1 MKRMK
6 YGQDLCM
13 YLLGYSGCF
22 LLCLLTITFSQTS
35 AQAQSDPPY
44 VVSTIPE
51 NNATDVSQTLDMVTI
66 TFDRPMNTDFK
77 TVATS
82 NWRSPHAK
90 RTWSAD
96 GKTLFVGRE
105 DDSPLRLN
113 TNVWI
118 TINSPSLNQDYHIRD
133 TEGNFAEEFTL
144 TFWIQGPTRVS
155 STVPAGG
162 STDVNP
168 TADLVSIT
176 FNKPMDIRYRS
187 ASTSNWTSSF
197 KTNYWSED
205 AMTLYLPRQEIH
217 YPFRPN
223 TQVTITI
230 NDPYKSI
237 QDTSGN
243 YAEEYKLNFRIAP
256 IKYEKIEA
264 KPEKG
269 FNWPY
274 LLYIPETVKSSAVLL
289 VEPNNSGTPSDDFT
303 HHENRALLWLDI
315 RSPFSHKLEVPLL
328 IPIFPRYDDL
338 YTQALDRATLL
349 TQRENLVRIDL
360 QLMAMI
366 DDATIKLAGQGIRVD
381 KRFFMMGFSASGA
394 FTSRFC
400 AIHPERIMAAAIGAP
415 GGWPIAP
422 VAKWWGHDMT
432 YILGISD
439 LHSLTGKQFNL
450 NEFKKI
456 PLYLY
461 LGDKDDNWDSQ
472 DVSTELHFLGKTFQ
486 ERWLVAEEIY
496 QSIGSRAEFV
506 MYPGIGH
513 VITTD
518 ILMDIE
524 AYFRNSIGSRGM
536 PWLFLLLED

>member
-51 NNATDVSQTLDMVTI
+51 NMVTNVSTTERMVSI
-66 TFDRPMNTDFK
+66 TFNKPMNTSNK
-77 TVATS
+77 RVSTS
-82 NWRSPHAK
+82 NWYCPPETNYWDGMTLYLPLQDHPVFENYPH
-90 RTWSAD
+90 R
-96 GKTLFVGRE
+96 
-105 DDSPLRLN
+105 PN
-113 TNVWI
+113 TKVTI
-118 TINSPSLNQDYHIRD
+118 TINSPEYKSIRD
-133 TEGNFAEEFTL
+133 TEDNLAKEYTL

-243 YAEEYKLNFRIAP
+243 YAEVYTLNFRIAP
-256 IKYEKIEA
+256 IEYERIEA

-289 VEPNNSGTPSDDFT
+289 VEPNNSGTPSDDFA

-338 YTQALDRATLL
+338 YTQALDRPTLL
-349 TQRENLVRIDL
+349 TKRENLVRIDL
-360 QLMAMI
+360 QLMAMV
-366 DDATIKLAGQGIRVD
+366 DDAIKKLSGHGIRVN

-394 FTSRFC
+394 
-400 AIHPERIMAAAIGAP
+400 
-415 GGWPIAP
+415 
-422 VAKWWGHDMT
+422 
-432 YILGISD
+432 
-439 LHSLTGKQFNL
+439 
-450 NEFKKI
+450 
-456 PLYLY
+456 
-461 LGDKDDNWDSQ
+461 
-472 DVSTELHFLGKTFQ
+472 
-486 ERWLVAEEIY
+486 IY
-496 QSIGSRAEFV
+496 Q
-506 MYPGIGH
+506 P
-513 VITTD
+513 
-518 ILMDIE
+518 
-524 AYFRNSIGSRGM
+524 
-536 PWLFLLLED
+536 LLCHSS

>member
-1 MKRMK
+1 MKKIKSGHSMFK
-6 YGQDLCM
+6 HISIFCGCIFLCSVIM
-13 YLLGYSGCF
+13 AF
-22 LLCLLTITFSQTS
+22 FQTP
-35 AQAQSDPPY
+35 AQAQTDPPY
-44 VVSTIPE
+44 VVSTNPD
-51 NNATDVSQTLDMVTI
+51 NYATDVSQTLDMVTI

-77 TVATS
+77 TVAIS

-96 GKTLFVGRE
+96 GMTLFVGRE
-105 DDSPLRLN
+105 DDSPLLLN
-113 TNVWI
+113 TKVTI
-118 TINSPSLNQDYHIRD
+118 TINKPGYESIRD
-133 TEGNFAEEFTL
+133 TEGNFAEEYTL

-162 STDVNP
+162 STDVSS

-230 NDPYKSI
+230 NRPGYESI
-237 QDTSGN
+237 RDTSGN

-256 IKYEKIEA
+256 IEYEKIEA

-289 VEPNNSGTPSDDFT
+289 VEPNNSGTPSDDFA

-349 TQRENLVRIDL
+349 TKRENLVRIDL
-360 QLMAMI
+360 QLMAMV

-450 NEFKKI
+450 NEFKKL

-524 AYFRNSIGSRGM
+524 DYFRNSIGSRGM